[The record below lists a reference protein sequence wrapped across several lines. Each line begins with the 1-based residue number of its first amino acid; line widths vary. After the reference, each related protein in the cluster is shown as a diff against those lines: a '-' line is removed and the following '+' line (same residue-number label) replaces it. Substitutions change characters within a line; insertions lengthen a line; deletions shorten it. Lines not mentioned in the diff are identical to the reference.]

1 MEERTDA
8 LQTESL
14 PQPALYRPLKWHKF
28 LIWVFLWIYAAYL
41 VANGVNILTRD
52 AASEIDNWALMTR
65 FMPSVQW
72 LKTGMAVFLI
82 VLAAAVIVVRFMLA
96 RRVRGARMALYIIIA
111 VDVLWWPLIPLLVW
125 LSMRPMTA
133 LSGSTPAYLYA
144 EVYGLR
150 LWIGPAVRTAL
161 LALHMVY
168 YHKRSAMFAQPAD
181 GENASAAPAQPGESS

>member
-8 LQTESL
+8 
-14 PQPALYRPLKWHKF
+14 PQPALHRPLKWHCF
-28 LIWVFLWIYAAYL
+28 LTWVFLWLYAAYL
-41 VANGVNILTRD
+41 LANGVNIFVRNP
-52 AASEIDNWALMTR
+52 ASEIDNWALMTR

-96 RRVRGARMALYIIIA
+96 RRVRGARMAFYIISV
-111 VDVLWWPLIPLLVW
+111 VDVLWWPLMPLLVW

-133 LSGSTPAYLYA
+133 LSGTTPAYLYV
-144 EVYGLR
+144 EIYGLR
-150 LWIGPAVRTAL
+150 HWIGPAIRTML

-168 YHKRSAMFAQPAD
+168 YHKRGAMFAGAAAD
-181 GENASAAPAQPGESS
+181 ADSRPAQSEESA

>member
-14 PQPALYRPLKWHKF
+14 PQPALHRTLKWHNF

-96 RRVRGARMALYIIIA
+96 RRVRGARMALYIISA
-111 VDVLWWPLIPLLVW
+111 VDVLWWPLMPLLVW

-150 LWIGPAVRTAL
+150 LWIGPAIRTVL

-168 YHKRSAMFAQPAD
+168 YHKRGAMFAQPAD
-181 GENASAAPAQPGESS
+181 GENVSPAPDQPGESS